1 MNSISICSRR
11 TFKSSLLTKMTMS
24 RILFTYIFLL
34 SSGECIKLTI
44 PHGLLRKRWQDEFS
58 LSANYVVKQPIPF
71 YSSNYSLVSKLNN
84 EQPLCQFE
92 QHCVYTCENSEGNCY
107 IIDTALF
114 EPKGVLQICQSDL
127 INLSVNTTLPLAF
140 ISTTTGK
147 QVIVNETERTRNES
161 IWTFTKMHPMFTL
174 ATLEMQPFQMTI
186 TNVNNTKI
194 IAYINYERPK
204 YPFDAYAYE
213 FMVMNHKQYSSY
225 EFGLL
230 LTISL
235 VVDDLRT
242 YPKTADE
249 QY

>member
-1 MNSISICSRR
+1 MNSISICCRR

-44 PHGLLRKRWQDEFS
+44 PHGLLRKEWQDEFS
-58 LSANYVVKQPIPF
+58 LSANYVVKQPVPL
-71 YSSNYSLVSKLNN
+71 YSNYSLVSKLNN
-84 EQPLCQFE
+84 KQLLCQFE
-92 QHCVYTCENSEGNCY
+92 QNCFYSCENSRGNCY
-107 IIDTALF
+107 VIYAASS
-114 EPKGVLQICQSDL
+114 EPKGLLQICQSDL

-186 TNVNNTKI
+186 TNVNNTKV

-235 VVDDLRT
+235 VVDELRT